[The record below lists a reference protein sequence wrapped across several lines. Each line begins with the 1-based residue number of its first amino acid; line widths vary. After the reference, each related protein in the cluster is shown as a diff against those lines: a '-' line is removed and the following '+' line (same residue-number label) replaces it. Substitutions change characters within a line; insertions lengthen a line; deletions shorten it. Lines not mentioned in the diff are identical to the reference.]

1 MALSFSGA
9 TNLPQCAWTCWGFIV
24 YLHGETN
31 NNVAGMKYPI
41 GIQQFSELRTN
52 GWVYVDKTAV
62 IYRLLSSGKYYFLSR
77 PRRFGKSLLISTL
90 EAYFKGQKELFQGLA
105 MEQLET
111 EWVEHPV
118 LHLDLNAKPFTKLQD
133 LYDLLNDQITVYE
146 HQYGSVAVDGSPEG
160 RLRQLIRA
168 AKEKTGR
175 NVVVLVDEYDKPLL
189 QAIGNE
195 QLQDEFRS
203 VLKAFYGVLKSADA
217 DIRFALLTGVSKFSK
232 VSVFSDLNNLMD
244 ISMSPHYY
252 DICGISES
260 ELHDTF
266 DDEVGELASANGQTK
281 DEAYETLRQRY
292 DGYHFSPD
300 TPGMYNPFSILWT
313 LSEQQYGS
321 YWFST
326 GTPTYLVQLMKEFDL
341 NPKELSGYEASAS
354 ELDSV
359 QIKVDNPIAVLYQ
372 SGYLT
377 IKGYDKRFKTYT
389 LDYPNDEVKEGFV
402 NFLLPYYTYSRQV
415 NNASII
421 GQFVQSLERGNAQRF
436 MELLQAF
443 MAGIPYELVRDL
455 EVHYQNVIYII
466 TKLMGLYV
474 QAEYRTSRGRID
486 LLVGTDKYVYIIEL
500 KHDGTAEEALVQ
512 INSKDYALPFATDG
526 REVVKI
532 GANITSE
539 TRNLER
545 WVVE

>member
-1 MALSFSGA
+1 MALSFGGA
-9 TNLPQCAWTCWGFIV
+9 TILPQCAWTYWGFIV

-168 AKEKTGR
+168 AKEKTRR

-300 TPGMYNPFSILWT
+300 TPGMYNPFSVLWT

-421 GQFVQSLERGNAQRF
+421 GQFVQSLERGNAQHF

-500 KHDGTAEEALVQ
+500 KHDGTAEEALAQ
-512 INSKDYALPFATDG
+512 INTKDYALPFATDG